1 MVLLIGK
8 SLRRKNM
15 GNGKRVKR
23 KKAEE
28 KMLEE
33 DFMMQNLQEPRIEQ
47 KRNCKM
53 IKISDKRLQGCNAD
67 QQVLM
72 HQALVE
78 DDKNHTEK
86 TILLLK
92 RVIDI
97 QPTVPY
103 AFALLGSI
111 YLDQAKLLDAT
122 YHYDKRKRKYIT
134 KRIDL
139 YKNAIYYFEKAL
151 VLKPDWPGVV
161 LLLARACEQCSFLKK
176 ALKYYDLYLT
186 VRPNNAEAYYA
197 KGMIYEYKK
206 EYQTA
211 IDLYQKALLFD
222 PDNESYRNRIMK
234 LQKNKKNITK
244 SNFGF

>member
-1 MVLLIGK
+1 MDKNNVNK
-8 SLRRKNM
+8 DARRRLHAAKPK
-15 GNGKRVKR
+15 GAPDRT
-23 KKAEE
+23 
-28 KMLEE
+28 
-33 DFMMQNLQEPRIEQ
+33 

-92 RVIDI
+92 QVIDI

-122 YHYDKRKRKYIT
+122 YHYDKRKRILLS
-134 KRIDL
+134 RIS
-139 YKNAIYYFEKAL
+139 
-151 VLKPDWPGVV
+151 
-161 LLLARACEQCSFLKK
+161 SF
-176 ALKYYDLYLT
+176 
-186 VRPNNAEAYYA
+186 R
-197 KGMIYEYKK
+197 
-206 EYQTA
+206 
-211 IDLYQKALLFD
+211 
-222 PDNESYRNRIMK
+222 
-234 LQKNKKNITK
+234 
-244 SNFGF
+244 